1 MGVLG
6 VQFLFRVAAL
16 ALFALG
22 STFGEVA
29 LLGVAGGA
37 SRTQVLPGT
46 SLPADATFRFNG
58 TGVADLLL
66 AHAPA
71 EGVDDELLAS
81 AAAATRLDGVAA
93 TLALDRL
100 HAVLAG
106 GLLTLPAEAD
116 KPLTYH
122 RGTARLEL
130 RWLQGDGGVWE
141 VGHSAASGAA
151 TAVRALALALTAA
164 TATGQGGPGGE
175 GSTYTLTVHGHV
187 NATDVLL
194 PGSPSLHRALEAL
207 RPAEQAAEEGGSTQA
222 AAPAAAPASAHSLQA
237 TLGALASALATQR
250 RTAQANHTA
259 LQDAVAALQVG
270 LGALD
275 TTAAA
280 NHSALVSDVQAA
292 AAAVA
297 EQLQQANASHV
308 EVCHRS
314 ISSPLSQQQG
324 L

>member
-1 MGVLG
+1 MASMVILG
-6 VQFLFRVAAL
+6 VQFLFRVAPL

-22 STFGEVA
+22 FAFGEVA

-37 SRTQVLPGT
+37 SRAQVLPGT
-46 SLPADATFRFNG
+46 ALPADATFRFNG
-58 TGVADLLL
+58 TGVANLLL

-71 EGVDDELLAS
+71 EGLDDELLAS

-130 RWLQGDGGVWE
+130 RWLRGDGGVWE
-141 VGHSAASGAA
+141 VGHSAAGGAA
-151 TAVRALALALTAA
+151 AAVRALALTAA

-175 GSTYTLTVHGHV
+175 GGTYTLTVHGHV
-187 NATDVLL
+187 NVTDVLL
-194 PGSPSLHRALEAL
+194 PGSPGLHSALEAL
-207 RPAEQAAEEGGSTQA
+207 RPAEHAAEEGGST
-222 AAPAAAPASAHSLQA
+222 PAAATAAVPASAHSLQA
-237 TLGALASALATQR
+237 TLGALASAMATQIH
-250 RTAQANHTA
+250 TAQANHTA
-259 LQDAVAALQVG
+259 LQDAVAALQEG
-270 LGALD
+270 LGAL

-280 NHSALVSDVQAA
+280 ANRSALVSDVQAA

-297 EQLQQANASHV
+297 EQLKQANASHV
-308 EVCHRS
+308 EVSRD
-314 ISSPLSQQQG
+314 LRA
-324 L
+324 LAW

>member
-141 VGHSAASGAA
+141 VGHSVASGAA
-151 TAVRALALALTAA
+151 TAVRALALTAA

-207 RPAEQAAEEGGSTQA
+207 RPAEQATEEGGSTQA

-237 TLGALASALATQR
+237 TLGALASALATQQ

-275 TTAAA
+275 TAAAA

-324 L
+324 P